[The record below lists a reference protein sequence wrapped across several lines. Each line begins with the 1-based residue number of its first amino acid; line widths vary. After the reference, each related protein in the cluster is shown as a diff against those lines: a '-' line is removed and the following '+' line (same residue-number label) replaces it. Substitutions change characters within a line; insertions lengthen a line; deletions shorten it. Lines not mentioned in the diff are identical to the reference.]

1 MGTLPYYALF
11 AAIGLAAALSANA
24 RVDRIVWFMA
34 YVVFTVFVG
43 LRHHVGMDWNNY
55 LLMTDRI
62 GGGSLMDGFRFAEP
76 GFVIVTWLSDRL
88 GLGIYGANFAV
99 GAIFCAGL
107 LRLCRRTDSPWLG
120 LVVAFPVLMVVVS
133 MSATRQAAAIG
144 VLMWLLADWSNYTLK
159 RRITIIL
166 LASTFHASA
175 AMFFCLAVL
184 DVKIAFRWRLIL
196 VVLLAILTFQYIV
209 LMGGMDRYVSTY
221 VTDQTDLVQSTG
233 ALQHV
238 MLNAVPALMLLGGA
252 AVRNRL
258 FSTEVL
264 RRLAVLAIMMLPLVF
279 IASAAAG
286 RVSLYMYP
294 VSIYVFANLPSL
306 IASETMRRF
315 CRLCIVILMFVVLY
329 VWLNYANS
337 AGPHSNYQNLLFLH
351 PSERHL

>member
-1 MGTLPYYALF
+1 
-11 AAIGLAAALSANA
+11 
-24 RVDRIVWFMA
+24 
-34 YVVFTVFVG
+34 
-43 LRHHVGMDWNNY
+43 
-55 LLMTDRI
+55 
-62 GGGSLMDGFRFAEP
+62 
-76 GFVIVTWLSDRL
+76 
-88 GLGIYGANFAV
+88 
-99 GAIFCAGL
+99 
-107 LRLCRRTDSPWLG
+107 
-120 LVVAFPVLMVVVS
+120 MVVVS